1 MEQHTEGDEWFEA
14 GADDPEVI
22 DLRQSVGLT
31 LLEERFADDPQGLTL
46 NTALALGILMHET
59 EHVITVG
66 PSYTGTLL
74 GQDNQVFAD
83 SLLAALASDER
94 KAAYSALLN
103 ELVAASGYDTDSM
116 LGLFDGFTEQKNRF
130 LSSYTALQWEQRFD
144 QQQKLRDMASLI
156 RTMAFGYLAQHEHDD
171 LSIDEDLRIDYLALR
186 MMAHDST
193 PIRN

>member
-1 MEQHTEGDEWFEA
+1 MEQHIEGDEWFEA
-14 GADDPEVI
+14 GPDEPEII
-22 DLRQSVGLT
+22 DLRQSTGLD

-66 PSYTGTLL
+66 PTYTGTLL

-103 ELVAASGYDTDSM
+103 EMVAASGYDTDSM
-116 LGLFDGFTEQKNRF
+116 LGLLGSFTEQKNRF
-130 LSSYTALQWEQRFD
+130 LSSYSSLQLEQRFD
-144 QQQKLRDMASLI
+144 QQQRLRDMASLI
-156 RTMAFGYLAQHEHDD
+156 RTMAFGCLDQHELDN

-186 MMAHDST
+186 MIADDST

>member
-1 MEQHTEGDEWFEA
+1 MEQHIEGDEWFEA
-14 GADDPEVI
+14 GLDDPEII

-94 KAAYSALLN
+94 KSAYSALLN

-116 LGLFDGFTEQKNRF
+116 LGLFGSFTEQKNRF
-130 LSSYTALQWEQRFD
+130 LASYTALQWEQRFD

-156 RTMAFGYLAQHEHDD
+156 RTMAFSYLAQHEHDD

-186 MMAHDST
+186 MMAHDSM